1 MSGDAIPGPPGAA
14 AAALDAD
21 PDVDRRRR
29 RAHRRAVLSFTEG
42 VLIGALHGAGLALVL
57 FGAAAAIE
65 VWLTDT
71 EFGDAAAWSWLPG
84 GAAAV
89 AGALLLLSAGLLAAG
104 ALRGSG
110 AWQLKGLVSR
120 PPTADEALRVTNVVH
135 ALCLGL
141 GVEPPTIEVID
152 DPAPNAIS
160 GRSGRRHRLLVT
172 TGALADLSRDE
183 LEAVCAHELAHLNA
197 RDARLVGA
205 AFSTLVRVH
214 GLGLAAAAAGML
226 VAAAGFQLDLWGLFL
241 FGVAIV
247 IVSAVSV
254 VLLNRP
260 LLRLR
265 ADTDDVADCVAVH
278 LSRHPAAL
286 AQLLGRLAAD
296 DRAVARSTGRAEH
309 MWFEVA
315 SDHVAAAAE
324 HDTLNAAVTVALN
337 APSHRE
343 LTRRQAN
350 ALATAAGVA
359 SGRA

>member
-1 MSGDAIPGPPGAA
+1 M
-14 AAALDAD
+14 
-21 PDVDRRRR
+21 
-29 RAHRRAVLSFTEG
+29 LSFTEG
-42 VLIGALHGAGLALVL
+42 VVIGALHGAGLALVL
-57 FGAAAAIE
+57 FGTVAAIE

-84 GAAAV
+84 GAAV
-89 AGALLLLSAGLLAAG
+89 IAGALLVLSAGLLAIG

-120 PPTADEALRVTNVVH
+120 PPTADEALRLINVVH

-152 DPAPNAIS
+152 DAAPNAIS
-160 GRSGRRHRLLVT
+160 GRSGRRQRLLVT
-172 TGALADLSRDE
+172 TGALTDLSRDE
-183 LEAVCAHELAHLNA
+183 LEAMCAHELAHLNA
-197 RDARLVGA
+197 TDARLVGA
-205 AFSTLVRVH
+205 AFATLVRVH
-214 GLGLAAAAAGML
+214 GLGIAAAAAG
-226 VAAAGFQLDLWGLFL
+226 VAIAGLAFQADLWGAFL

-247 IVSAVSV
+247 IVSGVSIL
-254 VLLNRP
+254 LLNRP

-296 DRAVARSTGRAEH
+296 QRRVALSSSRAEH
-309 MWFEVA
+309 MWFESASDEVPA
-315 SDHVAAAAE
+315 PSDHVAF
-324 HDTLNAAVTVALN
+324 DPAVLVALN
-337 APSHRE
+337 APTHQE

-350 ALATAAGVA
+350 ALATASGVA
-359 SGRA
+359 AGRTGR